1 MRPEASRP
9 SRASGYGR
17 KPRRRAGDQRP
28 GGAGIGPAGCSLARW
43 RPRLPTLGPSPGPAK
58 PPRVTVVEPGPPYYC
73 MPWLV
78 PAIHVGAQTEPSTVT
93 VSDADTPDVRSLSVE
108 PEQRPLGRRSRQ
120 RVGPGGAGGDRRG
133 LERQQGRQGLLQLG
147 GVTRTLSGSA
157 AWSRRSACQ

>member
-1 MRPEASRP
+1 M
-9 SRASGYGR
+9 
-17 KPRRRAGDQRP
+17 
-28 GGAGIGPAGCSLARW
+28 
-43 RPRLPTLGPSPGPAK
+43 
-58 PPRVTVVEPGPPYYC
+58 VEPGPPYYC

-147 GVTRTLSGSA
+147 GATRTLSGSA
-157 AWSRRSACQ
+157 AWRESPLSLPASHRRGSLALAAPVA